1 MVFARA
7 CFTTGT
13 GRPGRGCHPGT
24 LLAAWLLVLAMVLGA
39 GQARAADRGAA
50 HYTIAMVTHAQPGDA
65 FWDQVRK
72 GGAASARAHHV
83 DFIYLH
89 GKTPRK
95 QAAELRNVITQ
106 HVDGIA
112 LTLAFPNAL
121 RPLIEEARA
130 AGIPVVAFNSGFT
143 TWKSMGI
150 AMYVGQ
156 DERLAG
162 NQVGERLN
170 RAGVRKV
177 LCVNQQQGAVQLA
190 ARCQGIAETFDGE
203 AQTLFLKRY
212 DMSVARTRI
221 IAKLIQDPDIDAVV
235 TLGSPFAPV
244 AVRAVRMANS
254 DARVVTFDLG
264 SMRIAKLI
272 KAGEI
277 EWAVDQQPYLQGY
290 ESVDLLWL
298 DITNGNVLGG
308 GEPVLTGPTF
318 ITRDNID
325 RIIPFIERGT
335 R

>member
-1 MVFARA
+1 MLAVAMVFGV
-7 CFTTGT
+7 GT
-13 GRPGRGCHPGT
+13 
-24 LLAAWLLVLAMVLGA
+24 AS
-39 GQARAADRGAA
+39 AADPETA
-50 HYTIAMVTHAQPGDA
+50 HYTIAMVTHAQPGDS
-65 FWDQVRK
+65 FWDQARK
-72 GGAASARAHHV
+72 GGAAAAGAHHV

-95 QAAELRNVITQ
+95 QAAALRNVITQ

-121 RPLIEEARA
+121 RPLIEKARA
-130 AGIPVVAFNSGFT
+130 AGIPVVAFNSGFHV
-143 TWKSMGI
+143 WKSMGI
-150 AMYVGQ
+150 PMYVGQ

-170 RAGVRKV
+170 RAGIKKQ

-190 ARCQGIAETFDGE
+190 ARCEGIAETFKGTAE
-203 AQTLFLKRY
+203 TLYLKRY

-221 IAKLIQDPDIDAVV
+221 VAKLIQDPDIGAVV

-254 DARVVTFDLG
+254 DAKVVTFDLG

-272 KAGEI
+272 KAGKI
-277 EWAVDQQPYLQGY
+277 AWAVDQQPYLQGY
-290 ESVDLLWL
+290 EAVDLLWL
-298 DITNGNVLGG
+298 NITNGNVLGG
-308 GEPVLTGPTF
+308 GKPVLTGPTF
-318 ITRDNID
+318 VTGADID
-325 RIIPFIERGT
+325 QIIPFIKRGT